1 MQAARGASLNA
12 SDPKTDRRSDKRR
25 ISRSIFWGLAIVF
38 VLIDQGTKH
47 LALTRLTEGETTPL
61 VGDYFGL
68 RLVFNPGAAF
78 SMATSATEL
87 LTAFACI
94 AAIVVMVLSFRLRS
108 AFWAVGFGFL
118 LAGIVGNLIDR
129 LFRAPGFFEGHVV
142 DMLAFP
148 NFPVFNVADVCINIA
163 AGVII
168 IQAVRG
174 IGLNGLP
181 HDDGTKHAEVEPS
194 ADVGADHHRATSA
207 ATAEQVLDSASD
219 PAAEAARDAEPAPDL
234 DPDPDSDSNPREESS
249 GRAGE
254 GT

>member
-194 ADVGADHHRATSA
+194 ADDGADDHRATSA
-207 ATAEQVLDSASD
+207 VTPEQVLDSASD
-219 PAAEAARDAEPAPDL
+219 PAAEAARDADPAPDL
-234 DPDPDSDSNPREESS
+234 DSDSNPREESS
-249 GRAGE
+249 GRAGD